1 MPLEFDESRLE
12 DPRAG
17 EEALRGLA
25 SAAARVRAARTAAA
39 EADLEVLARDGRP
52 RAVVVL
58 GAGAAATVGDICA
71 AALGPGCPVPVVPVR
86 GYRLPGWVGGPD
98 LVVAVE
104 PPTAGAAPP
113 VPAGEEP
120 PGPPAPAP
128 APAST
133 IGQIRPS
140 HDAVAACAAE
150 AARRGCRFL
159 AIGPAGGAPAAV
171 AEQFRAPSIALA
183 QVGGPAE
190 TPWGAVAALLTAVSR
205 AGVAG
210 PPEGAYDALAERL
223 DRAAMA
229 YGPSVETWD
238 NPAKSAAVEIAGRI
252 PVIGGG
258 TPTALAAAEHWV
270 SRLAAVARY
279 PAVRGGSP
287 ELLGD
292 HVSLVGGPFGG
303 SGPRSIFDD
312 PVEDGA
318 VGLRLVLLRDPE
330 EVPEAA
336 RDLALAADT
345 AREQGVEVSEYTADE
360 GGPLERAAGL
370 IALTDY
376 ATVYVAVAYGTDP
389 LDHTLV
395 VR

>member
-1 MPLEFDESRLE
+1 MEFDESRLE

-17 EEALRGLA
+17 ADALRGLA
-25 SAAARVRAARTAAA
+25 SAAARVRSARTAAA
-39 EADLEVLARDGRP
+39 EADLDVLALDGRP

-58 GAGAAATVGDICA
+58 GAGAAAAVGDICA

-98 LVVAVE
+98 LVVAV
-104 PPTAGAAPP
+104 APS
-113 VPAGEEP
+113 A
-120 PGPPAPAP
+120 PPAPGGPSDP
-128 APAST
+128 AAGAST
-133 IGQIRPS
+133 IGQISPS
-140 HDAVAACAAE
+140 HAAVAACAAE

-159 AIGPAGGAPAAV
+159 AIGPAGGPLAAV
-171 AEQFRAPSIALA
+171 AERSRAPSIALP
-183 QVGGPAE
+183 QVGGPPE
-190 TPWGAVAALLTAVSR
+190 SPLGPVVALLTAVSR
-205 AGVAG
+205 VGVSG

-223 DRAAMA
+223 ERAAMA

-238 NPAKSAAVEIAGRI
+238 NPAKSAALDIAGSI
-252 PVIGGG
+252 PVISGG
-258 TPTALAAAEHWV
+258 TPAAQAAADHWV
-270 SRLAAVARY
+270 SRLASVARY

-292 HVSLVGGPFGG
+292 HISLVGGPFGG
-303 SGPRSIFDD
+303 TGPRSIFDD

-360 GGPLERAAGL
+360 GGPLERTAGL

-389 LDHTLV
+389 LAHTLV